1 VSRVVGVIG
10 GMGPAATLDFYAKLI
25 AATPA
30 TREQD
35 HLRVLIDSN
44 PGVPDRNLALAGGA
58 PSPEAAPGPV
68 LADMARGLERAGAD
82 LLVMACNTAHA
93 FEADIRRAVAIPFVS
108 IITETADAVRREHP
122 TARRV
127 GLLAAA
133 GCLEAGLYQRALAER
148 GAEPVVA
155 EGALRERFMTLLYRV
170 KLGEVGQ
177 GARDE
182 MRAIAEALI
191 DQGAEVMVAACTEVP
206 LVIGQE
212 DLPVPLIDSSAVLA
226 RRAVALALAAD

>member
-1 VSRVVGVIG
+1 
-10 GMGPAATLDFYAKLI
+10 
-25 AATPA
+25 
-30 TREQD
+30 
-35 HLRVLIDSN
+35 
-44 PGVPDRNLALAGGA
+44 
-58 PSPEAAPGPV
+58 
-68 LADMARGLERAGAD
+68 
-82 LLVMACNTAHA
+82 MACNTAHA

>member
-1 VSRVVGVIG
+1 
-10 GMGPAATLDFYAKLI
+10 MKLLLL
-25 AATPA
+25 A
-30 TREQD
+30 
-35 HLRVLIDSN
+35 VLTGFAQEVMYIPKND
-44 PGVPDRNLALAGGA
+44 VKA
-58 PSPEAAPGPV
+58 
-68 LADMARGLERAGAD
+68 
-82 LLVMACNTAHA
+82 LLVAI
-93 FEADIRRAVAIPFVS
+93 DVANKKN
-108 IITETADAVRREHP
+108 
-122 TARRV
+122 
-127 GLLAAA
+127 
-133 GCLEAGLYQRALAER
+133 AEK
-148 GAEPVVA
+148 G
-155 EGALRERFMTLLYRV
+155 ERFMTLLYRV